1 MQRGAEG
8 SRSLRMATQHY
19 YERVP
24 QEHAAWAQSRGRAT
38 EPRHPQGEERAPLRC
53 VALRSRVCVWCTPPR
68 EASRCPLARFPG
80 WYPSSGPI
88 QADNLRP

>member
-24 QEHAAWAQSRGRAT
+24 QEHAWAQSGGRAT
-38 EPRHPQGEERAPLRC
+38 EPRHPQGEEGAPLRC
-53 VALRSRVCVWCTPPR
+53 VAFKGVCCLVHPP
-68 EASRCPLARFPG
+68 S
-80 WYPSSGPI
+80 
-88 QADNLRP
+88 